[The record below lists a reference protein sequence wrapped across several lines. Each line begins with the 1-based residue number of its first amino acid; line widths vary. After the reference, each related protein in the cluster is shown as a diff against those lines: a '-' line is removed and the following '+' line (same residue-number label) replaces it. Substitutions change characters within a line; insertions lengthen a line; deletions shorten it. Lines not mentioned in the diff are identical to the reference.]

1 MRAVNLLPKDA
12 GRNSKGLTREDPA
25 VVVGSALGAVVLI
38 ALLGGF
44 LNVHSKVNKA
54 QHELDAARGEYA
66 QLSLE
71 KVARQPVK
79 PVKTTPIVPVPA
91 ITADEQPRLAAI
103 SSALGTRIAWD
114 RILREFSLVLPDDV
128 KLTSMTME
136 APSTNPAT
144 TGAPGTAQGFSI
156 AGNAFSHDGV
166 ARLLS
171 RLMLIP
177 DLENVTLGG
186 SSAGDKSHPG
196 VLFTITASIKGAVVP
211 PPPPVPA
218 VTPAETTTTGSSS

>member
-12 GRNSKGLTREDPA
+12 GRSSKSFKREDPA
-25 VVVGSALGAVVLI
+25 LVVGSAVGAVVLI
-38 ALLGGF
+38 ALIGGF

-54 QHELDAARGEYA
+54 QGQLDAARAEYA
-66 QLSLE
+66 QLSID
-71 KVARQPVK
+71 KVARTPVK

-128 KLTSMTME
+128 KLTSMSLE

-144 TGAPGTAQGFSI
+144 TGAPAAPQGFSI
-156 AGNAFSHDGV
+156 TGNAFSHDGV

-171 RLMLIP
+171 RLMLVP
-177 DLENVTLGG
+177 DLENVTLG
-186 SSAGDKSHPG
+186 SSVAGDKTTGG
-196 VLFTITASIKGAVVP
+196 VLFTITASIKGAVIP
-211 PPPPVPA
+211 PAPAPVLPPVE
-218 VTPAETTTTGSSS
+218 TTTTTGSSS

>member
-12 GRNSKGLTREDPA
+12 GRSSKSLSREDPA
-25 VVVGSALGAVVLI
+25 VVVGSAVGAVVLI
-38 ALLGGF
+38 ALVGGF

-54 QHELDAARGEYA
+54 QHQLDLARAEYA
-66 QLSLE
+66 QLSID

-136 APSTNPAT
+136 APSTNPLT
-144 TGAPGTAQGFSI
+144 TGAPGAAQGFSI
-156 AGNAFSHDGV
+156 TGNAFSHDGV

-177 DLENVTLGG
+177 DLENVTLG
-186 SSAGDKSHPG
+186 SSVAGDKTTGG
-196 VLFTITASIKGAVVP
+196 VLFTITASVKGAVIP
-211 PPPPVPA
+211 PPAPAPVTP
-218 VTPAETTTTGSSS
+218 PAETTTTGSSS

>member
-12 GRNSKGLTREDPA
+12 GRSSKSLTREDPA

-38 ALLGGF
+38 ALVGGF
-44 LNVHSKVNKA
+44 LNVHSKVNNA
-54 QHELDAARGEYA
+54 QHELDVARAEYA

-71 KVARQPVK
+71 KVAREPVK
-79 PVKTTPIVPVPA
+79 PVKTTPIIPVPA

-103 SSALGTRIAWD
+103 STALGTRIAWD

-128 KLTSMTME
+128 KLTSLTME

-144 TGAPGTAQGFSI
+144 TGAPTVAQGFSI
-156 AGNAFSHDGV
+156 SGTAFSHDGV

-177 DLENVTLGG
+177 DLENVTLGN
-186 SSAGDKSHPG
+186 SSAGGTDNPG
-196 VLFTITASIKGAVVP
+196 VLFSITASVKGAVIP
-211 PPPPVPA
+211 PPPPAPA
-218 VTPAETTTTGSSS
+218 VVPAETTTTGSTS